1 MINFSLNPFR
11 LKNKKNKNLIL
22 AISSGGGHLAEIIK
36 TIPEKYENQV
46 IYVTCKNGHTQKTLR
61 YKPHYFVVDPHVNY
75 FKYLINFIQSLVVF
89 FKVRPQ
95 VIIST
100 GAGIA
105 VSILLIGYFF
115 RRKIIYIESGARIFS
130 PSKTGNFI
138 YRFSDLFIIQY
149 RTLSEYFPQSKI
161 GSL

>member
-1 MINFSLNPFR
+1 M
-11 LKNKKNKNLIL
+11 KKKKLKNLIL

-36 TIPEKYENQV
+36 TIPKKYENQV
-46 IYVTCKNGHTQKTLR
+46 TYVTCKNGHTQKTLR
-61 YKPHYFVVDPHVNY
+61 EKPHFFIVDPHVNY
-75 FKYLINFIQSLVVF
+75 FKYLMNFIQSLVIF
-89 FKVRPQ
+89 IKIRPK
-95 VIIST
+95 IIVST

-105 VSILLIGYFF
+105 ISILLIGYFL

-130 PSKTGNFI
+130 PSRTGKFI

-149 RTLSEYFPQSKI
+149 RTLSKHFPQSKI

>member
-1 MINFSLNPFR
+1 MKKKK
-11 LKNKKNKNLIL
+11 LKKLIL

-36 TIPEKYENQV
+36 AIPKKYENHV
-46 IYVTCKNGHTQKTLR
+46 VYVTYKNGHTHKTLR
-61 YKPHYFVVDPHVNY
+61 EKPHFFVVDPHVNY
-75 FKYLINFIQSLVVF
+75 FKYLMNFIQSLIIF

-95 VIIST
+95 IIVST

-115 RRKIIYIESGARIFS
+115 RRKIIYIESGARVFS
-130 PSKTGNFI
+130 PSKTGKFI
-138 YRFSDLFIIQY
+138 YRFSNLFIIQY
-149 RTLSEYFPQSKI
+149 RTLFKHFPKSKI